1 MELDGALSVSI
12 VSHIVPCR
20 VPKHTITLPGSE
32 GGTSEKGVSEVGLRG
47 MRVPIYDSVV
57 LLLVTLSVTFFLSL
71 ASLVCYHP
79 LASALP

>member
-47 MRVPIYDSVV
+47 MRCPHI
-57 LLLVTLSVTFFLSL
+57 
-71 ASLVCYHP
+71 
-79 LASALP
+79 